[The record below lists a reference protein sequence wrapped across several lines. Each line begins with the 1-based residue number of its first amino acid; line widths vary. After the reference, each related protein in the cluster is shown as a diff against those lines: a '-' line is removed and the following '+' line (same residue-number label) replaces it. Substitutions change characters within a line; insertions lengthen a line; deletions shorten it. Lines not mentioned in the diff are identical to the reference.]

1 MMIKKMNVYDFD
13 ETIFYPDSSYSFIR
27 WTLRKYPRIFIHW
40 VFPFMWY
47 GLLFLLRL
55 TTKEKFKWA
64 IFGVVRYL
72 DDVDAEVREFWDTH
86 TEGFCEWYLKQ
97 KTPDDLIISASPEW
111 LLAPICD
118 RLGVKLIA
126 SPLDK
131 HTAVTHG
138 LTCTGKEKVRR
149 FYEEYPEGII
159 ENFYS
164 DALRDAPVA
173 EIAVHAYKVVSKGQ
187 RIIPWPDK

>member
-1 MMIKKMNVYDFD
+1 MNVYDFD
-13 ETIFYPDSSYSFIR
+13 ETIVYPDSSYSFIR
-27 WTLRKYPRIFIHW
+27 WSLRKRPWLFLLWVPGFI
-40 VFPFMWY
+40 WY
-47 GLLFLLRL
+47 GLLFLLKL

-64 IFGVVRYL
+64 IFGIVRHI
-72 DDVDAEVREFWDTH
+72 DDIDAEVQEFWNSH
-86 TEGFCEWYLKQ
+86 EHMFCEWYLKQ
-97 KTPDDLIISASPEW
+97 KKPDDLIISASPEW
-111 LLAPICD
+111 LLKPICEK
-118 RLGVKLIA
+118 LGVRLIA

-149 FYEEYPEGII
+149 FYEEFPNVVI

-173 EIAVHAYKVVSKGQ
+173 EIANHAYKVVDKG
-187 RIIPWPDK
+187 RRVIPWPLKK